1 MKRKFEKTLI
11 ALITLLAIITFIII
25 PGHLLTIPSNRFI
38 PEATPPY
45 KEISITNKY
54 GNDIKGWFAE
64 GSDSS
69 KVILLLHPLRLN
81 RKYMKSR
88 ADFLLKN
95 GYSVCLID
103 LQAHG
108 QTKGKKV
115 TFGYK
120 ESDDVIATVNY
131 LKSVMKFKKVGIVG
145 VSLGGA
151 AAILSKEKIKVD
163 ALILESVYSEIKKA
177 IDNRVKMRLGPIH
190 NIVTQLLLKQI
201 KPILKIDPELL
212 NPIKSIDNN
221 PAPKFIISGTED
233 KRTTKEETILV
244 YEKIT
249 SKKELWLID
258 KAKHEDLYKFTPQEY
273 EKRVLKFLSEN
284 MKQSSDQDSVNND
297 QSE

>member
-11 ALITLLAIITFIII
+11 VLITLMAITTVVII

-45 KEISITNKY
+45 REISITNKY

-64 GSDSS
+64 GVDTN

-131 LKSVMKFKKVGIVG
+131 LKSVMKYEKVGIVG

-151 AAILSKEKIKVD
+151 AAILSKDKIRVD

-190 NIVTQLLLKQI
+190 NVVTNILLKQI
-201 KPILKIDPELL
+201 KPVLKIDPELL
-212 NPIKSIDNN
+212 NPINNIDSN
-221 PAPKFIISGTED
+221 PAPKLIISGTED
-233 KRTTKEETILV
+233 RRTTKEETLLMF
-244 YEKIT
+244 EKIT
-249 SKKELWLID
+249 SKKELWLVE
-258 KAKHEDLYKFTPQEY
+258 KAKHEDLHKFTPQKY
-273 EKRVLKFLSEN
+273 EEKVLKFLGEN
-284 MKQSSDQDSVNND
+284 M
-297 QSE
+297 